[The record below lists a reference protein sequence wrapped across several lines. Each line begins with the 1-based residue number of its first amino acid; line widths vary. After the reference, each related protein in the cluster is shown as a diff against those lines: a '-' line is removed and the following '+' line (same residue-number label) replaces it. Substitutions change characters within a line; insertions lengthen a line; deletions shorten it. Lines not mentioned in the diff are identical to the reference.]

1 MGGHRFG
8 AEQPSG
14 ETADCPR
21 QRRGGRGPAENKKC
35 LPNTPTGGPISPDS
49 VLHTL
54 HRVLERAGISGYIM
68 RAPKLISGEGCSHCV
83 KVAERWLAP
92 ALKVLNREGLGPK
105 RVFLQNEEGSYS
117 EVTV

>member
-1 MGGHRFG
+1 MFYGLLSHRMPFPDLCPAHSPGAGAGGDFG
-8 AEQPSG
+8 IHYARAE
-14 ETADCPR
+14 AHF
-21 QRRGGRGPAENKKC
+21 RR
-35 LPNTPTGGPISPDS
+35 
-49 VLHTL
+49 
-54 HRVLERAGISGYIM
+54 
-68 RAPKLISGEGCSHCV
+68 GCSHCV